1 MGFSHFS
8 MGFSHFSMGFSH
20 FSMDFPIFPMDFK
33 AIPPLKSAPGG
44 SLRGS
49 GEAAGAA
56 ATAWCAA
63 LQLCVSGHRGRSTLQ
78 ARHGWDAGDGLR
90 WAECDGLMGGLFGFK
105 MA

>member
-1 MGFSHFS
+1 
-8 MGFSHFSMGFSH
+8 
-20 FSMDFPIFPMDFK
+20 MDFPIFQWIFPFFPWDFK

-49 GEAAGAA
+49 REAAGAA
-56 ATAWCAA
+56 ATARCGA

-78 ARHGWDAGDGLR
+78 ARYGWDAGDGLR